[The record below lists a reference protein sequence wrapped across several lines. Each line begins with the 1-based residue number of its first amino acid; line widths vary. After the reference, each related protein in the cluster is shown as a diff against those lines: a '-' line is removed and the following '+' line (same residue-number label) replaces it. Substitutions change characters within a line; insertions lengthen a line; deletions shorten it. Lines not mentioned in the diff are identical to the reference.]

1 MNQLQYQPYPD
12 IQPLPQRNS
21 YNTRDTFTQLLTLVA
36 FVLYSY
42 FLFQNY
48 AKGGNMAWLIV
59 PSIFLI
65 IMLGINLK
73 TSFSPMNISLTVAIL
88 LVSISLFLS
97 AQKIRQKHNTNK
109 EAVYQSEIKYLV
121 SIMMF
126 GITALFTVSP
136 IGDWIAGGT
145 DKALYSRNFV
155 FMYAMISYGIYTMY
169 DTIRNYNLFDL
180 QSTLFGKVK
189 QTDST
194 QFGIV
199 LAVCLWMIYS
209 LLVFEGI
216 QFIGSSG
223 QFDSRHYIT
232 IALLTLLWLVFT
244 FSYSQKVNQDCSQ
257 WKSEEAKQDSQEI
270 YLNVITTTVI
280 LLILSVVD
288 RYIRL

>member
-1 MNQLQYQPYPD
+1 
-12 IQPLPQRNS
+12 
-21 YNTRDTFTQLLTLVA
+21 
-36 FVLYSY
+36 
-42 FLFQNY
+42 
-48 AKGGNMAWLIV
+48 MAWLIV
-59 PSIFLI
+59 PSLFLI
-65 IMLGINLK
+65 IMVGINLK

-97 AQKIRQKHNTNK
+97 AQKIREKHNTNK

-136 IGDWIAGGT
+136 IEIDRRWYRQG
-145 DKALYSRNFV
+145 LV
-155 FMYAMISYGIYTMY
+155 FSKFCIYVCNDQLRY
-169 DTIRNYNLFDL
+169 IHRVLTICNYNLFDL

-189 QTDST
+189 PTDST

-199 LAVCLWMIYS
+199 LALCLWMIYS

-244 FSYSQKVNQDCSQ
+244 FSYSQKVNHDCSQ